1 MVALVGPN
9 GAGKTTLLNL
19 VAGLIRPSAGSVL
32 RFGEPVRDE
41 PASLGRFAYMA
52 QDSAL
57 YPTFTV
63 ADLLGFGRRL
73 NPGWDDDLAR
83 DRMSRLGIPPH
94 KRVRQLSGGQR
105 AQCAL
110 VLAMAKR
117 PDLLLLD
124 EPLASLDP
132 LARHDVMALLMEMV
146 ALHGTTIILSSHI
159 IADLVETCDWLV
171 AVNGG
176 RIQLSGEI
184 DELLAGHAL
193 VSGPREARALLP
205 DRLPVVTESG
215 HRTPGRPA
223 GPLDHR
229 QLRPGLDGA
238 SAVPRRTGPRLPGR
252 AGRDRAARPHRR
264 RPLTVH
270 GRFACSGSSGA
281 STAGSSSPSPPW
293 WRPTAATC
301 CGWAGRP
308 RPRCGRASRER
319 TTAPPSTC

>member
-1 MVALVGPN
+1 MSNAVETIGLGRRFGRTWALRECGLSIPEGRVAALVGPN

-19 VAGLIRPSAGSVL
+19 VAGLIQPSAGSVL

-57 YPTFTV
+57 YPSFTV

-83 DRMSRLGIPPH
+83 DRMARLGIPLR

-146 ALHGTTIILSSHI
+146 ALHGTTVILSSHI

-215 HRTPGRPA
+215 TGRQIDLLVRSTTDSFGPA
-223 GPLDHR
+223 WTARPPSLDELVR
-229 QLRPGLDGA
+229 GYLGA
-238 SAVPRRTGPRLPGR
+238 PDATALPG
-252 AGRDRAARPHRR
+252 P
-264 RPLTVH
+264 TVAV
-270 GRFACSGSSGA
+270 R
-281 STAGSSSPSPPW
+281 
-293 WRPTAATC
+293 
-301 CGWAGRP
+301 
-308 RPRCGRASRER
+308 
-319 TTAPPSTC
+319 